1 MVVALK
7 VLVEG
12 VEADVCQKMTKGFVV
27 AVARGEVKAIETAE
41 IEDGSAGA
49 GLVGGLGLSSRNAN
63 WDFGLV
69 FTEEGIGLAPFV

>member
-12 VEADVCQKMTKGFVV
+12 VEAGVGQKMADGFVV
-27 AVARGEVKAIETAE
+27 AVTGGEVKAVETAK

-49 GLVGGLGLSSRNAN
+49 GLVGRLGLSSRNAN